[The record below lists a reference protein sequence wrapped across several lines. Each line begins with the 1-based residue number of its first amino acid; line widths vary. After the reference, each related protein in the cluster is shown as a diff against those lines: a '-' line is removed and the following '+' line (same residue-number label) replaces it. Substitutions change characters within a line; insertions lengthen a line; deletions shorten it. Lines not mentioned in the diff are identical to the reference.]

1 MKIVYIV
8 ITLLFFAANSF
19 SQLPADNTI
28 EVKYIGAMVRSTS
41 KILPQ
46 NFDSAFAS
54 RMYTDT
60 LIKKPELF
68 AKLWN
73 NYKDVTYSKDQ
84 KAQDIR
90 FKVTLYFSVYTPAV
104 TIYLNAFYDSFDEKG
119 LIKNGNFLRTL
130 HHLIDA
136 VVYKKPI

>member
-1 MKIVYIV
+1 MKLVYIF
-8 ITLLFFAANSF
+8 IALLSLLNYSFA
-19 SQLPADNTI
+19 QLPADNTI
-28 EVKYIGAMVRSTS
+28 RVKYVGAMVRSTARIS
-41 KILPQ
+41 PQ

-54 RMYTDT
+54 SMYTDT

-73 NYKDVTYSKDQ
+73 SYKDVSYSKDQ
-84 KAQDIR
+84 KVQDIR
-90 FKVTLYFSVYTPAV
+90 YKITLYFSIYTPAV
-104 TIYLNAFYDSFDEKG
+104 TIYLNSFYDSFDEKG

-130 HHLIDA
+130 HHLLDA